1 MTGVFGG
8 RELRGII
15 VQQPSLRRFAISRSF
30 LCGGYEGYMQCV
42 DYGLMFNVLWSA
54 RYYAFHVGVG
64 DSFDVVVFVRD
75 GVVVRHSDIVEFCL

>member
-1 MTGVFGG
+1 
-8 RELRGII
+8 
-15 VQQPSLRRFAISRSF
+15 
-30 LCGGYEGYMQCV
+30 MQCV